1 MLAAY
6 RWKTKFE
13 GKLTSEEG
21 RSNFVAVLAL
31 AVLIYSVIRGLVPLL
46 TGDPGLARPAYFAA
60 AIFGILLSCYGLYLA
75 LFTSRRLTIGE
86 WPHRLLVINALLYTA
101 WLIPVLIFN
110 PKYEFVVIVHS
121 ALFPFAVYALI
132 KIPEKILTLTIG
144 FLTLIVS
151 AFVIREF
158 IELNASP
165 VPDSYGYRLA
175 FERQAL
181 LRPHLFEAFSKTGDF
196 YRPNGLFGF
205 RPHDSGNILAILF
218 VYWLAMLFRAGK
230 YVFPASMVASATLI
244 ALFYTSSAANIV
256 ASLVGVIFVL
266 VAGQRSMGWG
276 AYSFWRPILV
286 FVPVLA
292 AMSWGLSQYGVAPA
306 LPTNAPPGMRNGV
319 APEAL
324 WAWTRRLSTTYGDWK
339 GMTNIGAGDPFG
351 DTAAVLFGHGISLQ
365 ITQIGEIAEA
375 SMLKGLVEYGI
386 VHTFVIYALLL
397 YPVALFFSKKYRECR
412 LDVLP
417 YVAAVAVGVLSL
429 WHYGSVMRTTNIFV
443 FFALY
448 AQALHIFNKSAEQRQ
463 PVPGQQ
469 GKAGSLPGAVQPL
482 TVSGKTAITVHVKTI
497 IIENNR
503 C

>member
-1 MLAAY
+1 MIKIFGLN
-6 RWKTKFE
+6 T
-13 GKLTSEEG
+13 EEG
-21 RSNFVAVLAL
+21 RSKLVAAFAL
-31 AVLIYSVIRGLVPLL
+31 AVLVYSVLRGLVPLL
-46 TGDPGLARPAYFAA
+46 TGNAGLASPAYYAA
-60 AIFGILLSCYGLYLA
+60 AIFGIALSYYGLHIA
-75 LFTSRRLTIGE
+75 LFTKRKAIGE
-86 WPHRLLVINALLYTA
+86 WPERLLVINVLLYTA

-132 KIPEKILTLTIG
+132 KIPEKTLTLTFG
-144 FLTLIVS
+144 FLALIIS

-158 IELNASP
+158 IELNTSL
-165 VPDSYGYRLA
+165 VPDGYRLA

-181 LRPHLFEAFSKTGDF
+181 LRPNLFESFGKTGNF

-230 YVFPASMVASATLI
+230 YVFPASVVASITLV

-256 ASLVGVIFVL
+256 ASLVGGMFVL
-266 VAGQRSMGWG
+266 VVALTSAGWRT
-276 AYSFWRPILV
+276 YSSWRPILV
-286 FVPVLA
+286 FALVLVA
-292 AMSWGLSQYGVAPA
+292 VSWGLFQY
-306 LPTNAPPGMRNGV
+306 GV

-324 WAWTRRLSTTYGDWK
+324 WAWARRLSITYGDWK
-339 GMTNIGAGDPFG
+339 GMTNIGTGDPAG
-351 DTAAVLFGHGISLQ
+351 DTAAILFGHGISLQ
-365 ITQIGEIAEA
+365 TTRIGDVSEA

-386 VHTFVIYALLL
+386 VHTIVIYAMLL
-397 YPVALFFSKKYRECR
+397 YPAVLFFFRKYRECR

-417 YVAAVAVGVLSL
+417 HVAAVTVGVLSL

-463 PVPGQQ
+463 PAPGPL
-469 GKAGSLPGAVQPL
+469 GKADSLPRATPSL
-482 TVSGKTAITVHVKTI
+482 TAPDKAGTTTHAKSD
-497 IIENNR
+497 NN
-503 C
+503 